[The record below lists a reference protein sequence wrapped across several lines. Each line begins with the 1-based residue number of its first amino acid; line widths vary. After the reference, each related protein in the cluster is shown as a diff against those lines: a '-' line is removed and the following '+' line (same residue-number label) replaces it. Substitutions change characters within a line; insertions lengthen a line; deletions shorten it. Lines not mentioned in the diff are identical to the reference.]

1 MVHKSDYI
9 DTPNGIPLINPTNI
23 KNGSI
28 RAEGIQKVSIE
39 KAAILENYKVRKGDI
54 ILARRGDLSK
64 CAIVTE
70 TENLWLCGT
79 GAFFIRLLFLDNEY
93 FCLLYSSFHTQS
105 VLHSE
110 SVGTTMIN
118 LNQKLLNNL
127 LIPVPP
133 IQEQHRIVEKLG
145 VLMNELGVTK

>member
-9 DTPNGIPLINPTNI
+9 DTPNGIPMVNPTNI
-23 KNGSI
+23 KNGDI
-28 RAEGIQKVSIE
+28 RVEGIQKVSIE
-39 KAAILENYKVRKGDI
+39 KAAMLENYKVRSGDI

-79 GAFFIRLLFLDNEY
+79 GSFFMRLLFLDNEY
-93 FCLLYSSFHTQS
+93 FCLLYSSSYTQC

-145 VLMNELGVTK
+145 ALLKLV